1 MPKHKPNEF
10 EYLEKF
16 SGYTEYF
23 LSCDKDNSKLN
34 DIYNLNTIFI
44 KIFNSILFEQN
55 EKIKNKEIAYIVFWL
70 NFIIERLNR
79 HVQDPLLTTIITIAD
94 KLDLQQL
101 IQFAAKELPLDF
113 STELNYETRKI
124 FDSKMALTD
133 SQIDM
138 FIAILM
144 RKNIIV
150 SAPTSYG
157 KSGTIL
163 KSLLF
168 ALDKL
173 YIKNFIV
180 ILPTKSL
187 INEYRKNINSYFHN
201 KLDNIT
207 VSEAPYII
215 PESDKTIFLFTQ
227 ERYLVFNNTFKNFK
241 FDYVVFDEVQDLANV
256 TKPQNSER
264 SILLAKAISILDS
277 YNIPLIFLM
286 PYINE
291 PYTSFIS
298 KFITLDQDN
307 LVIIDKLFSPTSSVK
322 YLIRK
327 EKGQF
332 YLSDVTYNRGY
343 FNDFQKIPIVIDD
356 INKGD
361 KFDSIKYDLY
371 KICASHQINSLSDK
385 SLYFCRK
392 DDISSIVRMFTNNIK
407 KDQVLTQR
415 KAALINYLAEY
426 IDEEFELIDFIKKGV
441 AIHNGDLD
449 TFTKRQIEAIFL
461 DDKSGL
467 NHIFCTTTLLKGVN
481 LNANNLFFLAARGQF
496 DNAELDK
503 KNLLGRVGRLGSCLQ
518 GRIFR
523 FFVES
528 SKIKIDTITKE
539 LNASSEPCDMPK
551 SQFDLPEPIKRSKT
565 LKTYLSDNK
574 INNQI
579 TKNAEVKKED
589 NIDCFDYFL
598 GVEQSRIVQDKIN
611 RKSQSEIKD
620 IINALQLSNYK
631 CYEKVVTLLADI
643 YDWTNSSD
651 EIISKRM
658 VNIKFTTRLFYNVA
672 IGTTIKKLIAN
683 IFEITRKNGEEPYV
697 VNSRGRNK
705 VVFLSK
711 EKYNRYVY
719 VYGRNLR
726 EYNSPDKNILIYDTM
741 TDINNVIEYR
751 LKVYLQDLY
760 YRLGKITSE
769 RSKDLESFLTHSIVG
784 NKKKIGLKNIGI
796 VDDFAIN
803 SLCEQPELFDE
814 NNEPRIANI
823 IKFAKSLKEDDPI
836 KYSIIDVFGE

>member
-256 TKPQNSER
+256 TNPQNSER

-551 SQFDLPEPIKRSKT
+551 SQFDLPEPIKRSK
-565 LKTYLSDNK
+565 K
-574 INNQI
+574 
-579 TKNAEVKKED
+579 
-589 NIDCFDYFL
+589 
-598 GVEQSRIVQDKIN
+598 QD
-611 RKSQSEIKD
+611 
-620 IINALQLSNYK
+620 
-631 CYEKVVTLLADI
+631 
-643 YDWTNSSD
+643 
-651 EIISKRM
+651 
-658 VNIKFTTRLFYNVA
+658 
-672 IGTTIKKLIAN
+672 
-683 IFEITRKNGEEPYV
+683 
-697 VNSRGRNK
+697 
-705 VVFLSK
+705 
-711 EKYNRYVY
+711 RYY
-719 VYGRNLR
+719 IR
-726 EYNSPDKNILIYDTM
+726 T
-741 TDINNVIEYR
+741 
-751 LKVYLQDLY
+751 
-760 YRLGKITSE
+760 
-769 RSKDLESFLTHSIVG
+769 RSKAYRF
-784 NKKKIGLKNIGI
+784 
-796 VDDFAIN
+796 
-803 SLCEQPELFDE
+803 
-814 NNEPRIANI
+814 
-823 IKFAKSLKEDDPI
+823 
-836 KYSIIDVFGE
+836 